1 MLTVRIWTLE
11 PDHDAKAIKRLA
23 NKLVIDLQLGNLSIQ
38 TADKKAFLK
47 YATGNESL
55 SDTLK
60 KATQHYLEQDDCV
73 IFVADLGP
81 PTPTHQRPQE
91 LYSLSNHLEQIIDDE
106 RFAGKVFLAQG
117 VQELKAWLPV
127 ACKSLGVDLT
137 AWQEAWDNAV
147 APFHR
152 AFANTPEEEVVRDLE
167 KALAEVRQQ
176 RG

>member
-1 MLTVRIWTLE
+1 MSTVRIWAVKS
-11 PDHDAKAIKRLA
+11 DHDYKMVKRLA
-23 NKLVIDLQLGNLSIQ
+23 EKLLADSRLGNLSVR
-38 TADKKAFLK
+38 TADKKTFLNRNGK
-47 YATGNESL
+47 SL

-81 PTPTHQRPQE
+81 PIPTHQRPQE
-91 LYSLSNHLEQIIDDE
+91 LDSLSDYIEQIVDDE
-106 RFAGKVFLAQG
+106 KFAGKVFLAQG

-127 ACKSLGVDLT
+127 ACKSLEVDLT
-137 AWQEAWDNAV
+137 AWQEAWDSAV

-167 KALAEVRQQ
+167 EALAEVR
-176 RG
+176 RERT